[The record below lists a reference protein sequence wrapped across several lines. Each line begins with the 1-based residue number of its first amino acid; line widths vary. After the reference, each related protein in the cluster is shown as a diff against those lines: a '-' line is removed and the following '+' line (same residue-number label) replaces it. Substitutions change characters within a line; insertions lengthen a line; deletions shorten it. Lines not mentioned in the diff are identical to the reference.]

1 MKKLLAISLVAGSL
15 AFLAPQAGAAVTYG
29 LKGGVNFANLSV
41 VSTAPDVPD
50 FKNETGMVQG
60 IFVNF
65 KLGPVSIQPE
75 LLYSRRGASWDE
87 YADVD
92 VTVTGRILLD
102 YVEMPI
108 LVKYSFLS
116 GPVKPF
122 LFAGPSFSSLLE
134 GWNRLDVEYVA
145 ETEPDIAQMV
155 EMEDSLKKTELA
167 GVFGAGIDFKVLKLR
182 ISLEGRYHLGLT
194 NFATAELTADTGTTS
209 VKNKGFSVLVGIGF

>member
-1 MKKLLAISLVAGSL
+1 MTGWGTKKLSYAALYRMEETMKKLLAISLVAGSL

-75 LLYSRRGASWDE
+75 VLYSRRGASWDE

-102 YVEMPI
+102 YLELPI
-108 LVKYSFLS
+108 LVKYGFLS

-122 LFAGPSFSSLLE
+122 LFAGP
-134 GWNRLDVEYVA
+134 
-145 ETEPDIAQMV
+145 
-155 EMEDSLKKTELA
+155 
-167 GVFGAGIDFKVLKLR
+167 
-182 ISLEGRYHLGLT
+182 
-194 NFATAELTADTGTTS
+194 
-209 VKNKGFSVLVGIGF
+209 